1 MKFLKTGRH
10 AVFSHGRS
18 FRRPWSREFHDMP
31 GERLLRVAKWCRR
44 RTSPM
49 VRMLRFPV
57 TGTKAHPDTGWTAM
71 AETADTPTPAA
82 TMARIVENWP
92 LSNATLG
99 CVRDS
104 RHAAIRWSRKQW
116 PSFKSRNGSSR
127 SSASRMSSAELSR
140 GSPAGR
146 QRIAAGSNHFRSV
159 EGRRFRRLP
168 SPAASSCVPRPSGS
182 R

>member
-49 VRMLRFPV
+49 VRMLRFPD

-71 AETADTPTPAA
+71 AETADTLLRQQPWRELLKIGRSQTRHWAACATPG
-82 TMARIVENWP
+82 RP
-92 LSNATLG
+92 RSG
-99 CVRDS
+99 GR
-104 RHAAIRWSRKQW
+104 
-116 PSFKSRNGSSR
+116 GSSGLL
-127 SSASRMSSAELSR
+127 SRAGMVRRAVPLAGCSSAELSR
-140 GSPAGR
+140 GSPAAR
-146 QRIAAGSNHFRSV
+146 QRIAAGSNHFRSA